1 MMKVIN
7 KINSFFSRVSYKN
20 IVYYCLCMFILI
32 IIAYLNNLKESNIID
47 ILIYILGGK
56 STKENSLMNIINVFC
71 FLIIILKNTYEYIYY
86 ALNKQYYMVCY
97 RMESKKTFHVKNI
110 KELICLIFMYIT
122 IFFFIFIIV
131 GIIFNEKICNYE
143 MYFIL
148 QTYLLL
154 FIGLMSI
161 VAISYLFIFLFNSIS
176 LALILVIVF
185 ICINLIG
192 FYIPIGSF
200 VVINEIISFTFF
212 SKLVYVIINIS
223 ISFIGFIFLL
233 IIERWK

>member
-1 MMKVIN
+1 MN
-7 KINSFFSRVSYKN
+7 EL
-20 IVYYCLCMFILI
+20 YC
-32 IIAYLNNLKESNIID
+32 
-47 ILIYILGGK
+47 
-56 STKENSLMNIINVFC
+56 
-71 FLIIILKNTYEYIYY
+71 
-86 ALNKQYYMVCY
+86 
-97 RMESKKTFHVKNI
+97 
-110 KELICLIFMYIT
+110 
-122 IFFFIFIIV
+122 FFIFIIV

-192 FYIPIGSF
+192 FYVPIGSF
-200 VVINEIISFTFF
+200 VVINEIISFTVF